1 MAPKKTKFA
10 AGIVLILGAI
20 LWLAISGFEE
30 GKAYYQTVSELKE
43 MGSSADGVKIRV
55 GGNVV
60 PDSIVRRD
68 GVVEFQISQ
77 DDDVLTIRYVGKD
90 PLPDTLVDRAQAL
103 AEGHYRNGS
112 FEASM
117 IQAKCASKYEAAYGE
132 STQEDSPESY

>member
-10 AGIVLILGAI
+10 AGIALILGAI

-30 GKAYYQTVSELKE
+30 GKAYYQTVTELKA
-43 MGSSADGVKIRV
+43 MGSSADGVRIRV

-60 PDSIVRRD
+60 PGSIVRRA

-77 DDDVLTIRYVGKD
+77 DEDVLIVRYVGKD

-103 AEGHYRNGS
+103 AEGHYRDGS

-132 STQEDSPESY
+132 NKQAETESY

>member
-10 AGIVLILGAI
+10 AGIALILGAI

-43 MGSSADGVKIRV
+43 MGSSADGVRMRV

-60 PDSIVRRD
+60 PGSIVRRA

-77 DDDVLTIRYVGKD
+77 DEDVLTVRYVGRD

-132 STQEDSPESY
+132 NKQAETESY